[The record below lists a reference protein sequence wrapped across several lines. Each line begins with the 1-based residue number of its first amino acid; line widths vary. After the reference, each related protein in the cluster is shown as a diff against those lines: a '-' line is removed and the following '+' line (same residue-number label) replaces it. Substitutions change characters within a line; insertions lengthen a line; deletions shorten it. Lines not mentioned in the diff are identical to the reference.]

1 MWIEIGYRAA
11 GFALPVEGGLEFTS
25 PAMALLVEDGSLFRA
40 GGRRWPEE
48 RETDLLLWA
57 TQLVDA
63 VETIRL
69 PEGFAVS
76 ELPEAREKDE
86 TYAFF
91 RGEAEAGGRN
101 LTIRSRAEIRRR
113 QIPPEG
119 YGGFVA
125 ALAEARQWSE
135 TIFRAERKEDRR

>member
-1 MWIEIGYRAA
+1 MWVEIDYRAE
-11 GFALPVEGGLEFTS
+11 GFALPVSGGLEFTS
-25 PAMALLVEDGSLFRA
+25 PAMALLVEDGRLFGA

-48 RETDLLLWA
+48 RESDLLLWA

-63 VETIRL
+63 RETIQL
-69 PEGFAVS
+69 PRGYAMS
-76 ELPEAREKDE
+76 ALPEAREKDE

-91 RGEAEAGGRN
+91 RGEASGGEGS

-119 YGGFVA
+119 YGGFTAVV
-125 ALAEARQWSE
+125 AEAREWSKAV
-135 TIFRAERKEDRR
+135 FRAEREEDRR